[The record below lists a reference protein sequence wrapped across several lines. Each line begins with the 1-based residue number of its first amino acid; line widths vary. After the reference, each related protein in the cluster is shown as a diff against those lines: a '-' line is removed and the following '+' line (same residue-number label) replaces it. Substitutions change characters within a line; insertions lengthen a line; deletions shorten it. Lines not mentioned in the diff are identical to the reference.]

1 MIKLGRIKLRI
12 CDIKL
17 PAYEDNEAK
26 NNFINNNQNNDN
38 DNKENNLPEKNNID
52 KDNLNIELKNRT
64 SSNLRNF
71 IVNVNDGILYLIYS
85 FSYLL
90 SHFFLLFI

>member
-17 PAYEDNEAK
+17 PGYEEKENK
-26 NNFINNNQNNDN
+26 NNDNQNNN
-38 DNKENNLPEKNNID
+38 KNYNFEKENMC

-64 SSNLRNF
+64 SSNLKNL
-71 IVNVNDGILYLIYS
+71 IVNVNDGIVFKIKSLIKA
-85 FSYLL
+85 
-90 SHFFLLFI
+90 FII